1 MPVFQSVLSVSFT
14 QSEMQSDGYFSA
26 RMTVFPTVIGL
37 LVAQKVSLSVK
48 TLDCQLLSLFFV
60 NLSFLS

>member
-14 QSEMQSDGYFSA
+14 QSEIQSAVYFSA
-26 RMTVFPTVIGL
+26 RMTVFPTVLGL